1 MKGKDLTKG
10 NLKKNMI
17 LLLIPLLLTNLLNSI
32 YNLVDG
38 IWIGN
43 LVGQNGVA
51 IVTNSYPIIL
61 IITSIITGVTV
72 GTSVLI
78 SQSYGANEKA
88 KLKQIANVSYGI
100 VITLTICFSIIS
112 FIFLDL
118 IFKGLNVPVD
128 IINNVR
134 EYLIIYM
141 IGLVFNSLFTSI
153 IQNIR
158 VVLV

>member
-88 KLKQIANVSYGI
+88 KLNQIANVSYGI